1 MSPLHWLQS
10 PIEWGFACE
19 DMMALQKQEPPVELK
34 DMMLNKFHDLF
45 KIQAA
50 QDEADIGLR
59 DILSWNE
66 FYTWINASHPLT
78 N

>member
-1 MSPLHWLQS
+1 
-10 PIEWGFACE
+10 
-19 DMMALQKQEPPVELK
+19 MMALQKQEPPVELK

-66 FYTWINASHPLT
+66 FYT
-78 N
+78 